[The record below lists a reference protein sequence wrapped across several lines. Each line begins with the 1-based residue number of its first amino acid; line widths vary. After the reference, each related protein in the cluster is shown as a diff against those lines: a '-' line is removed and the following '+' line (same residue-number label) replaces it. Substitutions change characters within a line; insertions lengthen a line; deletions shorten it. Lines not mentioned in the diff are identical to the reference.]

1 VWLLLKEESELKPE
15 EQLALQRMKQEVPSL
30 ELAITLAHE
39 FRSMVQNR
47 QVENLSA
54 WLNRAMDSEIEAM
67 KSFVH
72 GLHDDLVAV
81 EAALSL
87 PWSNGVT
94 EGQVNRLKLVKRKM
108 YGRANFDLLRRRF
121 LGMPAGP

>member
-1 VWLLLKEESELKPE
+1 MKPE
-15 EQLALQRMKQEVPSL
+15 EQLALERMKKEEPKV
-30 ELAITLAHE
+30 ELAMTLAHK
-39 FRSMVQNR
+39 FQVMVKNR
-47 QVENLSA
+47 QVEKLTG
-54 WLNRAMDSEIEAM
+54 WLIRAMESEIDAL
-67 KSFVH
+67 KSFVN
-72 GLHDDLVAV
+72 GLHDDLAAV

-121 LGMPAGP
+121 LAMPAGP